1 MIKHIALKSPY
12 HNLRRENI
20 ISHKA
25 SAYKIIFYIVIV
37 MVFSTV
43 YVWERVAID
52 TLSMNTSKLKEKKA
66 SLTAYS
72 EILKAEIEA
81 KTKFESIDKIA
92 REKLHLD
99 FPGDNA
105 VVLILEGP
113 AEKSLFKKSI
123 DFIKNTLISIIQ

>member
-1 MIKHIALKSPY
+1 MIKHIALKSPS
-12 HNLRRENI
+12 HNLTRESI

-25 SAYKIIFYIVIV
+25 AAYKIIFYIVIV

-66 SLTAYS
+66 SLTAYN

-92 REKLHLD
+92 REKLHL
-99 FPGDNA
+99 
-105 VVLILEGP
+105 
-113 AEKSLFKKSI
+113 
-123 DFIKNTLISIIQ
+123 

>member
-1 MIKHIALKSPY
+1 
-12 HNLRRENI
+12 
-20 ISHKA
+20 
-25 SAYKIIFYIVIV
+25 

-66 SLTAYS
+66 SLTAYN

-105 VVLILEGP
+105 VVLVLEGP
-113 AEKSLFKKSI
+113 PEKSIFKKSI
-123 DFIKNTLISIIQ
+123 SFIKNTLKSITQ

>member
-1 MIKHIALKSPY
+1 
-12 HNLRRENI
+12 
-20 ISHKA
+20 
-25 SAYKIIFYIVIV
+25 

-66 SLTAYS
+66 SLTAYN

-113 AEKSLFKKSI
+113 AKKSIFIKSI

>member
-1 MIKHIALKSPY
+1 
-12 HNLRRENI
+12 
-20 ISHKA
+20 
-25 SAYKIIFYIVIV
+25 

-66 SLTAYS
+66 SLTAYN

-92 REKLHLD
+92 REKLHLV

-105 VVLILEGP
+105 VVLVLEGP
-113 AEKSLFKKSI
+113 PEKSVIKKSI
-123 DFIKNTLISIIQ
+123 SFIKNTFKSIIQ

>member
-1 MIKHIALKSPY
+1 MIL
-12 HNLRRENI
+12 
-20 ISHKA
+20 
-25 SAYKIIFYIVIV
+25 
-37 MVFSTV
+37 STV

-52 TLSMNTSKLKEKKA
+52 TLSMNTSKFKEKKA
-66 SLTAYS
+66 SLVAYN

-105 VVLILEGP
+105 VVLILDEP
-113 AEKSLFKKSI
+113 PKKSI
-123 DFIKNTLISIIQ
+123 FNKSIDCIKNIIKSIIR